1 MEKVKKIAS
10 VLMILAFLLS
20 LISSQALAQEEVV
33 CEADVVVQAND
44 WLSKLADK
52 FYGDVMAYQ
61 AIADATNA
69 KAKTDDS
76 YAVIENVDIIE
87 PGWKLCI
94 PSAETAGVLI
104 EAAQAKTPT
113 AEQPFAG
120 TELTLATM
128 TDQYVTGFRYLI
140 PKFEEETGIKIVLD
154 ELGYVDLYQ
163 KLTADF
169 VGHTA
174 NYDLM
179 TVDIVWSGEYAANK
193 YTLPLDDFMARD
205 EAELQL
211 DDIMPVAWTL
221 GEWEGKHWAY
231 PLAGYAN
238 VLNYRKDVLAEA
250 GLEPPK
256 TQQELLAYAKQL
268 TDADNDF
275 YGIALL
281 GAKGPAVAQDY
292 MAWVQQHGGTILGA
306 DGKPVLNSAQN
317 VEILEFFG
325 ELFKYAP
332 PGATDYWWD
341 QRETAFRSGNVA
353 MMEGWSIARAGYED
367 PDISSVVGNVAIAK
381 APVTEGMDPKY
392 GFGGWGIGINADS
405 ENAEAA
411 WEFIKWLSSPEIQ
424 KEWIRHDGAP
434 IRRSTLE
441 NPELNKEFPWFPILL
456 ESFENG
462 DGDYRP
468 RIPQYSI
475 IQDALGT
482 AVNGYLVGEM
492 SAQEALDQA
501 QAQVEAN
508 RQ

>member
-1 MEKVKKIAS
+1 MKRNNY
-10 VLMILAFLLS
+10 LLS
-20 LISSQALAQEEVV
+20 ILIIAALLVT
-33 CEADVVVQAND
+33 
-44 WLSKLADK
+44 LLAAC
-52 FYGDVMAYQ
+52 GA
-61 AIADATNA
+61 
-69 KAKTDDS
+69 
-76 YAVIENVDIIE
+76 
-87 PGWKLCI
+87 P
-94 PSAETAGVLI
+94 
-104 EAAQAKTPT
+104 AAPT
-113 AEQPFAG
+113 AETPKEEAPAAQPTEKPAEAPKEAEKPFAG
-120 TELTLATM
+120 AELTLASM
-128 TDQYVTGFRYLI
+128 TDQYVTAFQYLI
-140 PKFEEETGIKIVLD
+140 PKFEEETGIKITLD
-154 ELGYVDLYQ
+154 ELGYVDLYS

-169 VGHTA
+169 VAHTG

-179 TVDIVWSGEYAANK
+179 TVDIVWSGEYAQNK

-205 EAELQL
+205 KDQLAL

-238 VLNYRKDVLAEA
+238 VLNYRKDVFAEA
-250 GLEPPK
+250 GMEPPK
-256 TQQELLAYAKQL
+256 TQEELLEYAQKL
-268 TDADNDF
+268 TKPDEDF

-292 MAWVQQHGGTILGA
+292 MVFVQQHGSSILDENGNVA
-306 DGKPVLNSAQN
+306 INTPKN
-317 VEILEFFG
+317 VEVLEFFG

-341 QRETAFRSGNVA
+341 QRETAFRSGKVA
-353 MMEGWSIARAGYED
+353 MMEGWSIARAGYEN
-367 PDISSVVGNVAIAK
+367 PEISSVVGKVDIAL
-381 APVTEGMDPKY
+381 APVAEGMEPKY

-405 ENAEAA
+405 KNAEAA
-411 WEFIKWLSSPEIQ
+411 WEFIKWLSSPDIQ

-441 NPELNKEFPWFPILL
+441 DPDLNKEYPWFPVLL

-482 AVNGYLVGEM
+482 TVNAYLVGEM

-501 QAQVEAN
+501 QAQVEEALK
-508 RQ
+508 

>member
-1 MEKVKKIAS
+1 MTHRS
-10 VLMILAFLLS
+10 VALKLFALLVILS
-20 LISSQALAQEEVV
+20 LVITACA
-33 CEADVVVQAND
+33 APVVQAP
-44 WLSKLADK
+44 AEPAAPAEAPAEAPAA
-52 FYGDVMAYQ
+52 V
-61 AIADATNA
+61 A
-69 KAKTDDS
+69 K
-76 YAVIENVDIIE
+76 
-87 PGWKLCI
+87 
-94 PSAETAGVLI
+94 
-104 EAAQAKTPT
+104 
-113 AEQPFAG
+113 PFEG
-120 TELTLATM
+120 TELVLASM
-128 TDQYVTGFRYLI
+128 TDQFITGFRYLI
-140 PKFEEETGIKIVLD
+140 PVFEEETGIKITMD

-174 NYDLM
+174 NYDLVTM
-179 TVDIVWSGEYAANK
+179 DIVWSGEYAQNG

-205 EAELQL
+205 EAELGL
-211 DDIMPVAWTL
+211 DDILPVAWTL

-250 GLEPPK
+250 GIEPPA
-256 TQQELLAYAKQL
+256 TQQELLEAAKQL
-268 TDADNDF
+268 TDAGNDF

-292 MAWVQQHGGTILGA
+292 MAWVQQHGGTILDA
-306 DGKPVLNSAQN
+306 DGKPALNTAGN
-317 VEILEFFG
+317 VAILEFFG
-325 ELFKYAP
+325 SLFEYAP

-353 MMEGWSIARAGYED
+353 MMEGWSIARAGYEN
-367 PDISSVVGNVAIAK
+367 PDLSSIVGKVDITV
-381 APVTEGMDPKY
+381 APVTEGMEPKY

-405 ENAEAA
+405 EKADAA
-411 WEFIKWLSSPEIQ
+411 WEFIKWLSTPEIQ

-441 NPELNKEFPWFPILL
+441 DPELAAEYPWFPILL
-456 ESFENG
+456 KSFENG

-482 AVNGYLVGEM
+482 AVNGYLVGELG
-492 SAQEALDQA
+492 AQDALDQA
-501 QAQVEAN
+501 QAQVEAAM
-508 RQ
+508 

>member
-1 MEKVKKIAS
+1 MKVRHLYVIVVALLLGLMLAACGQAPAPQPAEKPAE
-10 VLMILAFLLS
+10 
-20 LISSQALAQEEVV
+20 QAAPAQE
-33 CEADVVVQAND
+33 AA
-44 WLSKLADK
+44 
-52 FYGDVMAYQ
+52 
-61 AIADATNA
+61 
-69 KAKTDDS
+69 
-76 YAVIENVDIIE
+76 
-87 PGWKLCI
+87 P
-94 PSAETAGVLI
+94 AE
-104 EAAQAKTPT
+104 EAAATDK
-113 AEQPFAG
+113 PFAG
-120 TELTLATM
+120 TELVLASM
-128 TDQYVTGFRYLI
+128 TDQYVTAFRKLI
-140 PKFEEETGIKIVLD
+140 PEFEKETGIKVTMD

-169 VGHTA
+169 VGNTG

-179 TVDIVWSGEYAANK
+179 TVDIVWSGEYAANG
-193 YTLPLDDFMARD
+193 YTLPLDDYMARD
-205 EAELQL
+205 KDQLQL

-250 GLEPPK
+250 GIEPPK
-256 TQQELLAYAKQL
+256 TQQELLEAAQKL
-268 TDADNDF
+268 TAAGKDF

-281 GAKGPAVAQDY
+281 GAKGSAVAQDY
-292 MAWVQQHGGTILGA
+292 MAWVQQHGGSIL
-306 DGKPVLNSAQN
+306 DESGKPALNTPEN
-317 VEILEFFG
+317 VKILEFFG
-325 ELFKYAP
+325 SLFEYAP

-353 MMEGWSIARAGYED
+353 MMEGWSIARAGYEN
-367 PDISSVVGNVAIAK
+367 PEISSVVGKVDVTA
-381 APVTEGMDPKY
+381 APVSEGMEPKY

-405 ENAEAA
+405 KNPDAA
-411 WEFIKWLSSPEIQ
+411 WEFIKWITSPEVQ
-424 KEWIRHDGAP
+424 KEWIRNDGAP

-441 NPELNKEFPWFPILL
+441 DPELVAEYPWFPLL
-456 ESFENG
+456 LQSFEKG

-501 QAQVEAN
+501 QAQVESAMK
-508 RQ
+508 